1 MLTIPGSQALS
12 DFRLKRLFDE
22 VVISVPEVFE
32 INSIFIH
39 FVDLERE
46 LAPVENTKLSK
57 LLIES
62 GRAEL
67 EIPEGNQFLITP
79 RPGTIS
85 PWSSKS
91 TDIAH
96 NAGLDVVKRIERGIL
111 LAIQTEEEL
120 NEQQRILISTCLLYT
135 SPSPRDATLS
145 RMPSSA

>member
-12 DFRLKRLFDE
+12 DFRLTRLFDE
-22 VVISVPEVFE
+22 IVKVVPDVFE
-32 INSIFIH
+32 MHSVVVN
-39 FVDLERE
+39 FVDIARE
-46 LAPVENTKLSK
+46 LAPVESKKLSK
-57 LLIES
+57 VLVES
-62 GRAEL
+62 GSNAVDV
-67 EIPEGNQFLITP
+67 PEGDQFLVVP

-96 NAGLDVVKRIERGIL
+96 NAGLSVVRRIERGIL
-111 LAIQTEEEL
+111 YV
-120 NEQQRILISTCLLYT
+120 CLLYT